1 VTTPSGS
8 PPFHKVS
15 ERLLQHGAVVDFYQ
29 STFEGPDGQTFERD
43 VVKHPGAVS
52 VVALEADGSVVM
64 VRQFR
69 AAMEQ
74 DVLEI
79 VAGKRD
85 VADEPLEVTA
95 ARELEEEVGLIAGRY
110 VKLAEVA
117 HSPGFCDEVN
127 HVFLATDLSET
138 QASNQGIEEEHMTVE
153 RVALDD
159 VVAMI
164 SNGQII
170 DAKSIV
176 GLLLTRERI
185 ASTRT

>member
-1 VTTPSGS
+1 
-8 PPFHKVS
+8 
-15 ERLLQHGAVVDFYQ
+15 
-29 STFEGPDGQTFERD
+29 
-43 VVKHPGAVS
+43 
-52 VVALEADGSVVM
+52 M

-74 DVLEI
+74 DLLEI

-95 ARELEEEVGLIAGRY
+95 ARELEEEVGLIAGSY

-138 QASNQGIEEEHMTVE
+138 QAANQGIEEEYMTVE
-153 RVALDD
+153 RVSLDD

-164 SNGQII
+164 TDGRII
-170 DAKSIV
+170 DAKTIV
-176 GLLLTRERI
+176 GLLLTRERL
-185 ASTRT
+185 ARARS